1 MATVF
6 IPGSMRDLTGGQA
19 EIEVPGPTVR
29 DIVNELDT
37 AHPGVKDWL
46 VEDNRLKPNF
56 SVAVDGVVSPLGLL
70 EDVEDDSEVHFVAAI
85 AGGGPS

>member
-19 EIEVPGPTVR
+19 EIEVHGSTVR
-29 DIVNELDT
+29 DIVDELDV

-46 VEDNRLKPNF
+46 VDGNRLKPSL

-70 EDVEDDSEVHFVAAI
+70 QDVEGNSEVHFVAAI
-85 AGGGPS
+85 AGGC

>member
-19 EIEVPGPTVR
+19 EIEVHGSTVR
-29 DIVNELDT
+29 DIIAELD
-37 AHPGVKDWL
+37 ASHPGVKDWL
-46 VEDNRLKPNF
+46 VEDNHLKPNF

-70 EDVEDDSEVHFVAAI
+70 QDVEDDSEVHFVAAI
-85 AGGGPS
+85 AGGRLD